1 MFKIPTIIL
10 GITTIFA
17 IGLYI
22 DQNSDSTIQQKES
35 EKQQIATMQQE
46 TRTLQQKQF
55 DESTSH
61 LNCEGV
67 IKFEDRRNIHVACN
81 SGVEYTITAT
91 KYRFGVSEQ
100 SK

>member
-1 MFKIPTIIL
+1 MF
-10 GITTIFA
+10 ITVLISGLSIA
-17 IGLYI
+17 LSVGLYI
-22 DQNSDSTIQQKES
+22 NQNLDSTIQQKES
-35 EKQQIATMQQE
+35 EKLQIATMQQE
-46 TRTLQQKQF
+46 TRDLQQKQF

-67 IKFEDRRNIHVACN
+67 IKFEDRRNIHVVCK